1 MLSVYAAVAYCVKP
15 TPPDMYDPSHIWSE
29 SIQPAATTSSDDLTG
44 SSGNTRSVCIM
55 SAMKPNERPPG
66 SLGPRARR
74 AGSMFAISMRLAC
87 FAAYARSATAA
98 SPAHMLYAA
107 MNDIPICIA
116 DHLLV
121 LPPSHVRE
129 TIVGMCTPCQSVLP
143 IAFLS
148 CS

>member
-1 MLSVYAAVAYCVKP
+1 
-15 TPPDMYDPSHIWSE
+15 
-29 SIQPAATTSSDDLTG
+29 
-44 SSGNTRSVCIM
+44 M
-55 SAMKPNERPPG
+55 SARKPNERPPG
-66 SLGPRARR
+66 SLDPRARR

-87 FAAYARSATAA
+87 LAANARSATAA

-148 CS
+148 CSACFAGNNLLMSTRNALYFGSEVIVAGEDLYKTVLYKRRVSLH